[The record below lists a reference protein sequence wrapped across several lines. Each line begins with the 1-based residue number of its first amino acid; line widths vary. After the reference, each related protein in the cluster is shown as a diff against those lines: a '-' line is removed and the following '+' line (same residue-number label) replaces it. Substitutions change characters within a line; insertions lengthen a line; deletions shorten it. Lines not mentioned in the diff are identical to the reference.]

1 MLKLGMN
8 RVIIYLASLCFCMF
22 QVLGQWHAV
31 AHGIARDV
39 SSQPGLLNANSHAT
53 SHAGSQPAISYGG
66 VGAEDA
72 AVALS
77 AAKSAANKALDSLLD
92 PATQSTSAL
101 AIEHDKQTC
110 LSFDA
115 LATAASWIS
124 TDLPAQHVS
133 PQQVNC
139 VSTVALLATSLAH
152 AYWPTGPPTL

>member
-1 MLKLGMN
+1 MT
-8 RVIIYLASLCFCMF
+8 

-31 AHGIARDV
+31 AHGITRDV
-39 SSQPGLLNANSHAT
+39 SSQPGLLNANTHATSHANTHAT

-77 AAKSAANKALDSLLD
+77 AAKAAANKALDSLLD

-133 PQQVNC
+133 PQQVHC